1 LSLLPSEETRG
12 LWHHTGP
19 YLDTASYGLPPE
31 PAWEAF
37 QRAAAGWRSGEP
49 WEPWNDSVDRARTSF
64 ATLARVPVERVATG
78 ASAAELMGLVAA
90 ALPRRSRVVA
100 YERDFTSLLFPFL
113 ANGHELVTV
122 PLDRIADAV
131 DDGTAAVA
139 VSAVQSSS
147 GAVAD
152 LDAIE
157 AAARAHG
164 ALVLLDATHAIG
176 WLPLEGA
183 RYDAVVAA
191 GYKWL
196 LSPRGTAYL
205 GVSDRLFEQLVPL
218 HANWFAA
225 DDRETGSYGPPLR
238 LAREARR
245 FDTSPAWLMWIAAE
259 ESLRVLVGLGLERIH
274 AHDLA
279 LANRFRAGLGLEPG
293 NSAIVS
299 VELPGAAEKLERAG
313 IRAATRAEFLR
324 TSFHCS
330 TTESDVD
337 AALEALSA

>member
-1 LSLLPSEETRG
+1 VTRG
-12 LWHHTGP
+12 LFEATGP
-19 YLDTASYGLPPE
+19 YLDTASYGLPPR
-31 PAWEAF
+31 PAWEAL
-37 QRAAAGWRSGEP
+37 QTAAAGWRVGEP
-49 WEPWNDSVDRARTSF
+49 WEPWLESVDRARASF
-64 ATLARVPVERVATG
+64 GELTRVSPERVATG

-90 ALPRRSRVVA
+90 ALPPRSRVVT

-113 ANGHELVTV
+113 AHGHELVSV
-122 PLDRIADAV
+122 RLDRVADAV
-131 DDGTAAVA
+131 DAETAAVA

-157 AAARAHG
+157 AAARAHD
-164 ALVLLDATHAIG
+164 ALVIVDATHAVG

-183 RYDAVVAA
+183 RYDALVCA

-205 GVSDRLFEQLVPL
+205 AVSDRLLDRLVPL

-225 DDRETGSYGPPLR
+225 DDRDDGSYGPPLR

-245 FDTSPAWLMWIAAE
+245 LDSSPAWLMWIAAE
-259 ESLRVLVGLGLERIH
+259 QSLRVLLDLGLERIH
-274 AHDLA
+274 AHDLE

-313 IRAATRAEFLR
+313 VRAATRAEFLR